1 MVLDTAAF
9 LAGLEGL
16 FEKAYT
22 TPLVIEE
29 VKDLHSKARLE
40 MALSG
45 GKVVI
50 LFPSRKSMSE
60 VRAKAESLGEKG
72 LSEADLSV
80 AALALELGDSIVFTD
95 DLALQNLLASLGIS
109 YSSVKLKVKL
119 NRVKKVVYVCPSCN
133 REYSSPGTCE
143 FCGSVLRRKAVK

>member
-1 MVLDTAAF
+1 MDTAAF

-16 FEKAYT
+16 FERVYT
-22 TPLVIEE
+22 TPLVLEE
-29 VKDLHSKARLE
+29 VKDSYSKARLE
-40 MALSG
+40 LALSG
-45 GKVVI
+45 GKVVV
-50 LFPSRKSMSE
+50 LSPSRKAMNE
-60 VRAKAESLGEKG
+60 ARNEAESLGEKG

-119 NRVKKVVYVCPSCN
+119 NHVKKVVYVCPSCN

-143 FCGSVLRRKAVK
+143 VCGSVLRRKVVK